1 MADHRH
7 LTADVRFTYPVTLT
21 PDEDDGGFVVTFR
34 DLPEAITQG
43 DTVEE
48 CLTQAVD
55 CLEEAI
61 TARISDGEDIPQP
74 TLAKGLHSVACPIQ
88 MAIKAALYLSMRES
102 GVSKRELGR
111 RLGVD
116 EESARRLLDPHYQAR
131 LPAMERALRALGKTP
146 ELTVS

>member
-1 MADHRH
+1 M
-7 LTADVRFTYPVTLT
+7 LRFTYPVTLT
-21 PDEDDGGFVVTFR
+21 PDEDDGGYVVTFR

-43 DTVEE
+43 DTMEE
-48 CLTQAVD
+48 CLTAAAD

-61 TARISDGEDIPQP
+61 AARISDGEDIPQP
-74 TLAKGLHSVACPIQ
+74 TQSKEQHKVACPIQ
-88 MAIKAALYLSMRES
+88 MAIKAALYLAIRES
-102 GVSKRELGR
+102 GISKRELGR

-116 EESARRLLDPHYQAR
+116 EKSARRLLDPHYQAR